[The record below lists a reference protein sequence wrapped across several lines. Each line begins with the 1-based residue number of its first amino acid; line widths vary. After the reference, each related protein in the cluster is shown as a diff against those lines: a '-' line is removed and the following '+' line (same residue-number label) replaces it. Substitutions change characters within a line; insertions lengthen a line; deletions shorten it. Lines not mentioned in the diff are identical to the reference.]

1 MSTDQPESEPQIEPQ
16 IERTLRWFDKTT
28 EELGGEE
35 PLTRVGL
42 GTLQRIFG
50 VAEDDLMIDVCPV
63 QSAEADR
70 LQAHIDHRFDHAR
83 FDYFVYAHQAE

>member
-1 MSTDQPESEPQIEPQ
+1 MTQDQPELESQ

-28 EELGGEE
+28 EDLSGEE
-35 PLTRVGL
+35 PLVRLEL
-42 GTLQRIFG
+42 GALQRIFG
-50 VAEDDLMIDVCPV
+50 VADDDLMVDVFPV